1 MMSKLKNSIKLKGIK
16 KTNKFYTF
24 IKNKHYICA
33 NQLTINTKN
42 YIMKRLTI
50 NLKEV
55 EKRDNKINNTLSF
68 TVKNQKEINDHLSA
82 HKDNIKKHQVSNF

>member
-1 MMSKLKNSIKLKGIK
+1 
-16 KTNKFYTF
+16 
-24 IKNKHYICA
+24 
-33 NQLTINTKN
+33 
-42 YIMKRLTI
+42 MKRLTI